1 MKLSKEPVAYLTF
14 VIIAITVIRDIVA
27 GTVDIGTAVDALVF
41 AFGGIIA
48 RQAVTPNSKLTEG
61 NDADS
66 K

>member
-14 VIIAITVIRDIVA
+14 LIVA
-27 GTVDIGTAVDALVF
+27 VTIVRDVVAHTVDIGTAVDSLVF
-41 AFGGIIA
+41 AFGGVLA
-48 RQAVTPNSKLTEG
+48 RQSVTPNSKLTGG